1 MSHEIHANYE
11 QTFLLP
17 PSLDEFIGKSHP
29 ARFIKEFV
37 DSVDLTGLGFVVRDT
52 DEGRPNYAVE
62 LLTKVWVYGYF
73 EKVRTS
79 RGLEKMCYNNLG
91 MLWLTGMNY
100 PDHNTI
106 WRFYRNNKDA
116 LRGLFKKSV
125 QVAYSCGFVGLVLN
139 AVDGTRIVGDV
150 SRNRALHRV
159 SLEKLLLRLDEGIDD
174 VLQQTED
181 SERETGSIDYNLPAE
196 YAERERLR
204 DEIRSQLQKLD
215 DAGTSHISTTD
226 EDCRM
231 MKCYIE
237 GKRFAYNAQAVVDGK
252 LGIVVAADVVQDE
265 FDNHQLTRMVG
276 QVKENVGKVADE
288 TVADAGYNSGEELAK
303 AEEAGYEVLV
313 NLPDSSS
320 TKYGHIAPEFDKS
333 KFTYNSLTDT
343 YTCPKGST
351 LAFHSYHKNCKQ
363 THPSK
368 KYRCKDYKNCDFR
381 HSCNQAK
388 QGRTI
393 TIPYFEKEIHA
404 QKEKQKLPANAD
416 KIKKRKSIV
425 EPVFGIIK
433 HNMDFR
439 RWTVRG
445 LDNVRAQWAL
455 ICTVFNLKKLYK
467 QWAECATAIA

>member
-17 PSLDEFIGKSHP
+17 PSIDEFIGKSHP

-73 EKVRTS
+73 EKIRTS

-106 WRFYRNNKDA
+106 WRFYRNNKAA

-150 SRNRALHRV
+150 SRKRALHRA
-159 SLEKLLLRLDEGIDD
+159 SLEKLLSRLDEGIDD
-174 VLQQTED
+174 VLQETEN
-181 SERETGSIDYNLPAE
+181 SERETGSIEYNLPTE

-204 DEIRSQLQKLD
+204 EEIRSQLQKLD
-215 DAGTSHISTTD
+215 NAGTSHLSTTD

-231 MKCYIE
+231 MKCYVE
-237 GKRFAYNAQAVVDGK
+237 GTRFAYNAQAVVDDK
-252 LGIVVAADVVQDE
+252 LRIVVAADVVQNE
-265 FDNHQLTRMVG
+265 TDNHQLTRMVE
-276 QVKENVGKVADE
+276 QVEENIGEVADE
-288 TVADAGYNSGEELAK
+288 TVADAGYYSGEELAK
-303 AEEAGYEVLV
+303 AGEAGYEVLV
-313 NLPDSSS
+313 NLPDNSS
-320 TKYGHIAPEFDKS
+320 TKCKHISAGFDKS
-333 KFTYNSLTDT
+333 KFTYNSQTDT
-343 YTCPKGST
+343 YTCPKGGI
-351 LAFHSYHKNCKQ
+351 LAFCSYKRGRKQ
-363 THPSK
+363 THSSK
-368 KYRCKDYKNCDFR
+368 KYRCKNYKDCEFS
-381 HSCNQAK
+381 HGCNQAK

-393 TIPYFEKEIHA
+393 TIPYFEKEILA
-404 QKEKQKLPANAD
+404 QKEKQKLPANMG
-416 KIKKRKSIV
+416 KIKKRKAIV

-433 HNMDFR
+433 RNMGFR

-455 ICTVFNLKKLYK
+455 VCTVFNLKKLYK
-467 QWAECATAIA
+467 QWAECPIAIA